1 MALHI
6 HGGKTLIKLIGILI
20 VIIGATFEINPLL
33 TILAAAFATGLASEI
48 EPVVILEMI
57 GDAFTTHRYLSIFIL
72 VLPLIGM
79 LERRGL
85 YEKMEADF
93 QKAKNAAAGR
103 VLSLYMT
110 IRQISVALGILFVGH
125 FLARSFVAP
134 MALEAALREG
144 KLLPSTL
151 DRVKAM
157 VVASENC
164 GNFFGQLLFV
174 ASGGGLFVRA
184 VMEQAG
190 YSISLLK
197 IVLYAIPTAFAAYG
211 LVIWRC
217 RLLDMALRREIGER
231 AWQE

>member
-1 MALHI
+1 M
-6 HGGKTLIKLIGILI
+6 IKLIGILI
-20 VIIGATFEINPLL
+20 VIIGATFELNPLL
-33 TILAAAFATGLASEI
+33 TILAAAFATGLVSGI
-48 EPVVILEMI
+48 EPVGILEMI
-57 GDAFTTHRYLSIFIL
+57 GDAFTTHRFLSIIIL

-85 YEKMEADF
+85 YEKIEADF
-93 QKAKNAAAGR
+93 QKVRNAAAGR
-103 VLSLYMT
+103 VLLLYMT

-134 MALEAALREG
+134 MALEAAGREG
-144 KLLPSTL
+144 RLLPSSV

-164 GNFFGQLLFV
+164 GNFFGQLLFL

-190 YSISLLK
+190 YSVSLLR
-197 IVLYAIPTAFAAYG
+197 IALYALPTALAAYG
-211 LVIWRC
+211 LVDLRC
-217 RLLDMALRREIGER
+217 RLLDMALRREVGER
-231 AWQE
+231 AWRE